1 MDPLALGQ
9 FTVGNCQKMMTPHF
23 ELCLFTVDC
32 DLVRQASSCG
42 VDAIIVDW
50 EWRGKEERQKNFNTQ
65 INYHTLDD
73 LKAVAKIATIP
84 IICRINQVGSN
95 TKKEIEQAIS
105 NGAGELLIPM
115 IRTKEEVEKALDWV
129 KNRAKVGVLL
139 ETNAAINIALEI
151 SSLPLSR
158 MYVGLNDL
166 SIENQRRNLF
176 IPLINGQIDKFRP
189 QISRPF
195 GFGGLTFPNLGYP
208 IPCQL
213 LIDAMVR
220 FDCHFSF
227 LRRAFLK
234 DTGGKNI
241 GSAISQIRQAID
253 YSRQKSREQML
264 SSQSELKKRIEMQ
277 GQCV

>member
-1 MDPLALGQ
+1 MIA
-9 FTVGNCQKMMTPHF
+9 HF
-23 ELCLFTVDC
+23 ELFLFTVDC

-65 INYHTLDD
+65 INHHTLDD
-73 LKAVAKIATIP
+73 LKAVAKTATIP
-84 IICRINQVGSN
+84 IICRINAIGPN
-95 TKKEIEQAIS
+95 TKKEIEEALCH
-105 NGAGELLIPM
+105 GAGELCIPM
-115 IRTKEEVEKALDWV
+115 VRTKEEVEKALDGV

-139 ETNAAINIALEI
+139 ETNVAMNGALEI

-166 SIENQRRNLF
+166 CIENQSHNLF
-176 IPLINGQIDKFRP
+176 APLANGQLDKLRP
-189 QISRPF
+189 KISRPF
-195 GFGGLTFPNLGYP
+195 GFGGLTLPHIGHP

-220 FDCHFSF
+220 LDCHFSF

-234 DTGGKNI
+234 DTAGKNM
-241 GSAISQIRQAID
+241 GSAISTIRHAIHR
-253 YSRQKSREQML
+253 SRQKSLQQIL
-264 SSQSELKKRIEMQ
+264 SSQSELKKRIE
-277 GQCV
+277 GAVQCI